1 MTHPRSAF
9 GAPPRGGT
17 ASGPAKRSRFSV
29 GSYRVSD
36 VMPELKR
43 SRFSVGSY
51 RASDVMPELKP
62 DPRRSL
68 GKIRFLRR
76 GWRFGAMKNRYDRC
90 AQLTRT

>member
-36 VMPELKR
+36 VMPELK
-43 SRFSVGSY
+43 
-51 RASDVMPELKP
+51 P

-68 GKIRFLRR
+68 GKIRLIRCES
-76 GWRFGAMKNRYDRC
+76 RFGAVDN
-90 AQLTRT
+90 

>member
-1 MTHPRSAF
+1 MTHPRSTF

-36 VMPELKR
+36 VKPELKR

-51 RASDVMPELKP
+51 RVSDVMPELKP

-68 GKIRFLRR
+68 GKIRLIRCES
-76 GWRFGAMKNRYDRC
+76 RFGAVDN
-90 AQLTRT
+90 